1 MANSFSVKDKVDESD
16 RVEKKVIGGD
26 SMLGQDRVEKKCTTP
41 SRCPQTRIRTSVE
54 FGMLAMVSKSG
65 IFIMLTLFES
75 ESHVLLPLHHS
86 SQC

>member
-26 SMLGQDRVEKKCTTP
+26 SMLGQDRVEKKVYYP
-41 SRCPQTRIRTSVE
+41 ISLSPDSHPHFSRIWYARHGE
-54 FGMLAMVSKSG
+54 LSG
-65 IFIMLTLFES
+65 LFIMLSLFES

>member
-1 MANSFSVKDKVDESD
+1 MANSFSVKDKVDESE

-26 SMLGQDRVEKKCTTP
+26 SMLGQDRVEKKVYYP
-41 SRCPQTRIRTSVE
+41 ISLSPDSHPHFSRIWYARHGE
-54 FGMLAMVSKSG
+54 YSG
-65 IFIMLTLFES
+65 IFIMLTFES